1 MITQLAW
8 VPCTFT
14 STILRTTNNSPTIV
28 HAHRIKIHL
37 VRPISGVTCCNGCV
51 EPPAQDYSEGDINED
66 RHLTANSDRLSHF
79 GRRMSL
85 FQLTLI
91 LGGLLFR
98 EQEHREEHMN
108 LGGAKQSGAENG

>member
-1 MITQLAW
+1 MRRGFRNTYPIE
-8 VPCTFT
+8 
-14 STILRTTNNSPTIV
+14 ILCVLRS
-28 HAHRIKIHL
+28 
-37 VRPISGVTCCNGCV
+37 CNGCV

-108 LGGAKQSGAENG
+108 LGAAKQGGAENG